1 MLILKVLP
9 PDALCY
15 NGPCIAIV
23 PGATVYSVQSEV
35 GVPLAE
41 INRHPILL
49 APSVLAADFTRLGEQ
64 ARAAESAGADWLQI
78 DVMDGVFVPSIS
90 FGMPVV
96 AALRRAVGLTLDCHL
111 MIVQPERY
119 VADFAKAGANH
130 ITVHVEATTH
140 LHRTIQQIK
149 QLGVTAGAALC
160 PATPLGVLEEILPYL
175 DLVLLMSVNPGF
187 GGQEYIP
194 TTNAKLTRL
203 RRMLDARGL
212 GHVHIQVDGGVHQYN
227 VAEIVRAGA
236 TNLVAGSAI
245 FSENQ
250 TVAQAIQGIR
260 DALATG
266 EQ

>member
-1 MLILKVLP
+1 MAYAMARARPVR
-9 PDALCY
+9 
-15 NGPCIAIV
+15 
-23 PGATVYSVQSEV
+23 VYWESEV

-64 ARAAESAGADWLQI
+64 ALAAEAAGADWLQI

-96 AALRRAVGLTLDCHL
+96 AALRRVVGLTLDCHL

-119 VADFAKAGANH
+119 VADFVKAGANH

-149 QLGVTAGAALC
+149 QLGITAGVALN

-175 DLVLLMSVNPGF
+175 DLVLIMSVNPGF

-194 TTNAKLTRL
+194 TTNDKLTRL
-203 RRMLDARGL
+203 RHMLDARGL
-212 GHVHIQVDGGVHQYN
+212 SQVHTQVDCGVHQSN

-245 FSENQ
+245 FSEKQ
-250 TVAQAIQGIR
+250 SVEQAIQGMR
-260 DALATG
+260 DALARV
-266 EQ
+266 